1 MTRTA
6 EPTTARANPPL
17 VWVALGAVYIVWG
30 TTYFAIRIVNQTMPP
45 LLSASV
51 RFLIA
56 GAVMFAWTIRRGDR
70 DGDRPGPRQ
79 WRAAAIVGCALLL
92 GGNGGVVWAERT
104 VPSGIV
110 ALIIALVPLWM
121 ALVDRV
127 LLRHRLAVPTLVG
140 LTTGFAGAALLVG
153 SSATGGAV
161 DLTGMLFALG
171 ASLSWASGSLYSRH
185 APLPKRPF
193 VGVGM
198 EVLCGGVALGIVAI
212 LAGELG
218 DIHPERFSTAS
229 LLALG
234 YLIVF
239 GSFAGLGSYLW
250 LLRNARTSLVSTYA
264 YVNPVVAVFLGWAF
278 LSEPIGLR
286 TVVAGAIVLGSVA
299 SIIGSGEA
307 TPAPEV
313 ASGGEVAQ
321 EARVGVEGE
330 LALEGVGHPEQEGLP
345 KDRRRDLEP
354 DG

>member
-1 MTRTA
+1 VALKADDGLEVLAHASGELSRSRPYPEAMTRTA
-6 EPTTARANPPL
+6 GPATARADPPL

-45 LLSASV
+45 LLSASI
-51 RFLIA
+51 RFLVA
-56 GAVMFAWTIRRGDR
+56 GTVMFAWTIRRGDR
-70 DGDRPGPRQ
+70 VGDRPGPRQ

-121 ALVDRV
+121 ALVDRI
-127 LLRHRLAVPTLVG
+127 LLRHRLGVPTLVG

-153 SSATGGAV
+153 SSATDGAV
-161 DLTGMLFALG
+161 DLNGMLFALG

-198 EVLCGGVALGIVAI
+198 EMLCGGAALGIVAI

-250 LLRNARTSLVSTYA
+250 LLRNARTSLVATYA
-264 YVNPVVAVFLGWAF
+264 YVTPIGAVIVGALILDETFTASTLFAGVLIVVAVALIVSAGSARG
-278 LSEPIGLR
+278 EPERPAEELE
-286 TVVAGAIVLGSVA
+286 
-299 SIIGSGEA
+299 EA
-307 TPAPEV
+307 A
-313 ASGGEVAQ
+313 A
-321 EARVGVEGE
+321 
-330 LALEGVGHPEQEGLP
+330 
-345 KDRRRDLEP
+345 
-354 DG
+354 